1 MQRYGGWVLL
11 ATMVLVTSG
20 CSSDQFGDRVD
31 VTGTVK
37 LKGQPIKDGA
47 IIDFSPVDN
56 QSTGANAG
64 ISGGAFKISR
74 EGGLKPGTYL
84 VRVTAS
90 DGTVAANPVD
100 PDALPGPGGGT
111 NVMFKELVPADWNVN
126 SKQQV
131 KVTKDGPNKF
141 EFNIP

>member
-1 MQRYGGWVLL
+1 MRSS
-11 ATMVLVTSG
+11 TS
-20 CSSDQFGDRVD
+20 SP
-31 VTGTVK
+31 
-37 LKGQPIKDGA
+37 LDG
-47 IIDFSPVDN
+47 
-56 QSTGANAG
+56 QSTAVNSG
-64 ISGGAFKISR
+64 ISGGSFKISR

-84 VRVTAS
+84 VRITVS

-111 NVMFKELVPADWNVN
+111 NVMFKELVPAEWNVN